1 MDEAV
6 DDTEAVLAAYRE
18 RKRKALEAARLEGSA
33 GAAPSSEPSVP
44 APSAPVAPPPA
55 HAPAPAQA
63 PAQAAPAAASVSHPT
78 DPLHTPSVGAAHPP
92 SRSSALEVQR
102 PAPLASSPGATLSPL
117 GPVLRL
123 SEALLKDT
131 KVSLRGSPRLR
142 VAGVTLLLVGLGL
155 AVLERRQ
162 AAAEAPIE
170 GLDLAAVLL
179 IAVGGLMALIG
190 LIWPR
195 SRRLAVRLAAS
206 QKEEWKRIQ
215 GETRRLQ
222 VQGRVGLIVAVLG
235 LLLMVAGYALL
246 SLGILAAGA
255 GLSLIGIPLL
265 VVAQV
270 RRSLAR
276 RLYVQT
282 LVLSGL
288 EASGISGGAPDE
300 RVQPVII
307 ALDRL
312 LGALP
317 EAEVQAFLATPQAR
331 AYLELVDEATRS
343 QRGP

>member
-1 MDEAV
+1 VPSGQSVDEAV

-18 RKRKALEAARLEGSA
+18 RKRKALEAARGEPVQDAEPTQPTPHVRRGRDEIHPRMHDPLGTTPDL
-33 GAAPSSEPSVP
+33 APPQ
-44 APSAPVAPPPA
+44 APPVALAPATPIPPP
-55 HAPAPAQA
+55 
-63 PAQAAPAAASVSHPT
+63 
-78 DPLHTPSVGAAHPP
+78 PST
-92 SRSSALEVQR
+92 SLQVQR
-102 PAPLASSPGATLSPL
+102 PGPAALATSAGATLSPL
-117 GPVLRL
+117 GPTLRL
-123 SEALLKDT
+123 SDALLKDR
-131 KVSLRGSPRLR
+131 KVSLRGSPRTR
-142 VAGVTLLLVGLGL
+142 VVGVTLFLLGLGL
-155 AVLERRQ
+155 AVVERRQ
-162 AAAEAPIE
+162 AALGAPVE
-170 GLDLAAVLL
+170 GLGIAAVLL
-179 IAVGGLMALIG
+179 AAIGIVVAGIG
-190 LIWPR
+190 LVWPR

-222 VQGRVGLIVAVLG
+222 VQGRVGLALSILG

-246 SLGILAAGA
+246 SLGILVAGA

-288 EASGISGGAPDE
+288 EASGIGGGAPDE

-317 EAEVQAFLATPQAR
+317 GAEVQAFLATPQAR

>member
-1 MDEAV
+1 MPSEQRVDEPAE
-6 DDTEAVLAAYRE
+6 DTESVLAAYRE
-18 RKRKALEAARLEGSA
+18 RKRKALEAARGSGLA
-33 GAAPSSEPSVP
+33 EAAPAPDAPVP
-44 APSAPVAPPPA
+44 TRALNSAVAPPVAPPEP
-55 HAPAPAQA
+55 PQQA
-63 PAQAAPAAASVSHPT
+63 PVQVPEREVLPAAPVQE
-78 DPLHTPSVGAAHPP
+78 DWG
-92 SRSSALEVQR
+92 SRSLEVQR
-102 PAPLASSPGATLSPL
+102 PAPISVPGATLSPL

-131 KVSLRGSPRLR
+131 KVSLRGSPRAR
-142 VAGVTLLLVGLGL
+142 VAGVTMLLLGLGL

-162 AAAEAPIE
+162 AAVGAPIN
-170 GLDLAAVLL
+170 GLDLAAVALASVGL
-179 IAVGGLMALIG
+179 VTAVVGML
-190 LIWPR
+190 WPR
-195 SRRLAVRLAAS
+195 NRRLAVRLAAS
-206 QKEEWKRIQ
+206 QKEEWQRIQ

-222 VQGRVGLIVAVLG
+222 VQSRIGLGLTIVGLLT
-235 LLLMVAGYALL
+235 LVAGYALL

-255 GLSLIGIPLL
+255 AIAGVGIPVL
-265 VVAQV
+265 VIAQV

-288 EASGISGGAPDE
+288 EASGIGGAAPDG